1 MKSIVKALTELVTG
15 KGRTRTVL
23 FYLESEGK
31 FLHFQIEFQI
41 EDRLICR
48 SSAVMHVA

>member
-31 FLHFQIEFQI
+31 FLHAVPNRGQVDLPQQ
-41 EDRLICR
+41 RCNTCSLI
-48 SSAVMHVA
+48 